1 MPLETERLIPSFEA
15 HWDVPESAGL
25 IGHIVGFGV
34 ALVSGPK
41 TSRPKSGVPQARL
54 AGPKL
59 TNVTP
64 FPLNSKRQATK
75 LNRNR
80 S

>member
-1 MPLETERLIPSFEA
+1 MTEIHHL
-15 HWDVPESAGL
+15 
-25 IGHIVGFGV
+25 
-34 ALVSGPK
+34 
-41 TSRPKSGVPQARL
+41 PKSGVPQARL